1 MTMTAISMTGSTLTI
16 DQRVRSYTENRKPE
30 QIGKPPFLLR
40 FGFFSACF
48 LQVKIVFSVCI
59 DEGGILV
66 LQDTLLP
73 RVIALVDM
81 AVNEV

>member
-1 MTMTAISMTGSTLTI
+1 MTMTAILMTCSVGTI
-16 DQRVRSYTENRKPE
+16 DHKVRSDTENRKPE

-59 DEGGILV
+59 DDGGVLI
-66 LQDTLLP
+66 LQDALLP
-73 RVIALVDM
+73 WVVAFVDM